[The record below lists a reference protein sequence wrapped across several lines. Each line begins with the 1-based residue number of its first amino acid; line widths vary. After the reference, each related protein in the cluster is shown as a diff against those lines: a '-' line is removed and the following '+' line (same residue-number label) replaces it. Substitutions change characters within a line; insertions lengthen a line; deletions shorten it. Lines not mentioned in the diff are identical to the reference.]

1 MYAQLMSK
9 RSTARPLALA
19 YARVSTDMQA
29 EHGASLAAQE
39 AALTAEADRRG
50 WDVEIIREEGKS
62 AATLTKRPKL
72 LAALDRLDRGDAD
85 VLLAVRLDR
94 VSRSVVD
101 FAAMMQRAER
111 RGWALTFTATAID
124 TTDASG
130 RFSAHVM
137 IAAAEFE
144 RALISARTREGMAQ
158 RKAEGWAGGR
168 SAGREVA
175 AEFLPTYRRVL
186 DMHRDGESL
195 NAIARALNAAGV
207 TTAKGKTWHASTV
220 RAIVTSETA
229 RSLVS

>member
-1 MYAQLMSK
+1 MYDEHVKK
-9 RSTARPLALA
+9 RSSARPLALG
-19 YARVSTDMQA
+19 YIRVSTDLQA
-29 EHGASLAAQE
+29 EHGASLSAQE
-39 AALTAEADRRG
+39 AVLTAEAGRRG

-72 LAALDRLDRGDAD
+72 LAVLDRLDRGEAD
-85 VLLAVRLDR
+85 VLLSVRLDR

-111 RGWALTFTATAID
+111 KGWALTFTATAID

-144 RALISARTREGMAQ
+144 RALISARTREGMQQ
-158 RKAEGWAGGR
+158 RKAEGATF
-168 SAGREVA
+168 GREVA

-186 DMHRDGESL
+186 DMHRDGGSL
-195 NAIARALNAAGV
+195 NAIARTLNAEAV
-207 TTAKGKTWHASTV
+207 PTANGGTWYASTV
-220 RAIVTSETA
+220 RAIITSETA
-229 RSLVS
+229 RRMAA

>member
-1 MYAQLMSK
+1 MAK
-9 RSTARPLALA
+9 RTDRRPLALA
-19 YARVSTDMQA
+19 YARVSTDIQA
-29 EHGASLAAQE
+29 EHGASLGAQE
-39 AALTAEADRRG
+39 ATLRAEADRRG
-50 WDVEIIREEGKS
+50 WDVEIIREEGES

-72 LAALDRLDRGDAD
+72 LAALARLDSAEAD

-158 RKAEGWAGGR
+158 RKAEGIVF
-168 SAGREVA
+168 GREVSEA
-175 AEFLPTYRRVL
+175 FLPTYRRVVT
-186 DMHRDGESL
+186 MHAEGESL
-195 NAIARALNAAGV
+195 NGIARALNAEGIL
-207 TTAKGKTWHASTV
+207 TAKGGTWHASTARAMV
-220 RAIVTSETA
+220 RSETA
-229 RSLVS
+229 KRLAT

>member
-1 MYAQLMSK
+1 MYGSPVTK
-9 RSTARPLALA
+9 RTDRRPLALA

-29 EHGASLAAQE
+29 EHGASLDAQE
-39 AALTAEADRRG
+39 TTLRAEADRRG

-72 LAALDRLDRGDAD
+72 LAALARLDRAEAD

-158 RKAEGWAGGR
+158 RKAEGVVF
-168 SAGREVA
+168 GREVVEA
-175 AEFLPTYRRVL
+175 FLPTYRRVL
-186 DMHRDGESL
+186 AMHAGGESF
-195 NAIARALNAAGV
+195 NGIARALNAEGIP
-207 TTAKGKTWHASTV
+207 TAKGGTWHASTV
-220 RAIVTSETA
+220 RAMVRSETA
-229 RSLVS
+229 KRLAA